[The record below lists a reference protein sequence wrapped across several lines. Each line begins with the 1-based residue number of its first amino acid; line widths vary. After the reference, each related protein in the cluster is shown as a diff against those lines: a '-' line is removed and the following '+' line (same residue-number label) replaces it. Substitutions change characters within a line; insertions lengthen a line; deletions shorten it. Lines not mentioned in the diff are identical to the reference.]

1 MSLSW
6 PQKGY
11 LDPASRPLRLI
22 VQELAA
28 TIPESVAPA
37 CCGAGQE
44 VGAGLSAE
52 GPRKIPFSTALNT
65 LKHLGGIP
73 KHPFIYGFVTKN
85 EHKWRIPQEW
95 PYFNHVFYRGL
106 STGPL
111 VDSLGSQGTTAWT
124 AATVATA
131 SSGAFGLWWF
141 GQGHGTG
148 AGWKL
153 WHGSTAGILH
163 RVYFTDQQDPT
174 GPDLEVDSLSGQI
187 LARRSPRAFKTWT
200 YQGRSGT
207 FSVSHVHKMGVPR
220 PRWLPWEFRVLPC
233 RSIGFRNLAGAGDV
247 KSEIPWYS
255 HVFYW
260 LVITL
265 PCFTYSNGLFGFG
278 VSLISRQS
286 HEKSWSWSH

>member
-1 MSLSW
+1 MLRSWLQKCHDCHLERILNSWYQDQYSLYSQYFHGKMSLSW

-95 PYFNHVFYRGL
+95 PYFNHVSIGVYPQGHWWIHWVPKAPRPEQRPQLRQLQVVPLGFGGLVKAMGRGL
-106 STGPL
+106 VGIYGMVPL
-111 VDSLGSQGTTAWT
+111 VFCGVLHRPTGSNRAWLGS
-124 AATVATA
+124 
-131 SSGAFGLWWF
+131 
-141 GQGHGTG
+141 
-148 AGWKL
+148 
-153 WHGSTAGILH
+153 
-163 RVYFTDQQDPT
+163 R
-174 GPDLEVDSLSGQI
+174 
-187 LARRSPRAFKTWT
+187 
-200 YQGRSGT
+200 
-207 FSVSHVHKMGVPR
+207 
-220 PRWLPWEFRVLPC
+220 
-233 RSIGFRNLAGAGDV
+233 
-247 KSEIPWYS
+247 
-255 HVFYW
+255 
-260 LVITL
+260 
-265 PCFTYSNGLFGFG
+265 
-278 VSLISRQS
+278 
-286 HEKSWSWSH
+286 